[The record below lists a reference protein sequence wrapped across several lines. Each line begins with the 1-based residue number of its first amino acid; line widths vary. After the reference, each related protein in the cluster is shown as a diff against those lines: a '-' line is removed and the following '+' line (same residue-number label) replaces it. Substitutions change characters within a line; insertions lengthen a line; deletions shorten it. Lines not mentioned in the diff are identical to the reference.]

1 MASISIRQLAL
12 AMCSKT
18 FAELVSYQI
27 NTTSFSDLSSAIDGA
42 KSCLAPDIQL
52 EIDEILKNTCEVT
65 ADQHFWNNDCGM
77 ALRFFTAMIEKHL
90 SDRFISST
98 EKELIEIFHIIVLY
112 CAYRAR
118 KDPRMISFLR
128 KNSRRPGSTRNY
140 PQQQSRAVQEMR

>member
-18 FAELVSYQI
+18 FAELVRYQI
-27 NTTSFSDLSSAIDGA
+27 NTTSSSELSATIDGA
-42 KSCLAPDIQL
+42 KSCLSPDIQL
-52 EIDEILKNTCEVT
+52 EIDEIINNTCEVT
-65 ADQHFWNNDCGM
+65 AEKRFWNNDCGM

-90 SDRFISST
+90 SDRFINTT
-98 EKELIEIFHIIVLY
+98 EKELIEIFHIIVMN

-128 KNSRRPGSTRNY
+128 KKGRRPSSKRSFSE
-140 PQQQSRAVQEMR
+140 QQPCAV